1 LTPPGGPHPPEF
13 NPTSAKPGYIGG
25 MTDTPSARFRA
36 SILEA
41 FPVHAAR
48 LGWTDAAF
56 KAACEEVQLSEGEA
70 GLACPHGATD
80 LFDVFAD
87 RADQAMLQGL
97 ADLDL
102 PSMRI
107 RDKVKAAV
115 QLRLEAQAPY
125 KEAARAMTRA
135 LARPDRAPEAARL
148 VWRTADLIWRALG
161 DTSTDENF
169 YTKRAILSGVLAS
182 TYARWFADNA
192 PDSADTWA
200 FLDARIENVMQ
211 FEKFKARLK
220 PISGRVQE
228 AVALAARFR
237 YGR

>member
-1 LTPPGGPHPPEF
+1 
-13 NPTSAKPGYIGG
+13 
-25 MTDTPSARFRA
+25 MTQPPSARFRTR
-36 SILEA
+36 ILEA
-41 FPVHAAR
+41 FPAHAAR
-48 LGWTDAAF
+48 LGWTDAAL

-70 GLACPHGATD
+70 ALACPKGAAD
-80 LFDVFAD
+80 LFDAFAD
-87 RADQAMLQGL
+87 RADQAMLDAL

-115 QLRLEAQAPY
+115 QLRLEAQIPY

-135 LARPDRAPEAARL
+135 LARPDRAPEAARML
-148 VWRTADLIWRALG
+148 WRTADRIWRALG
-161 DTSTDENF
+161 DTSADENF

-182 TYARWFADNA
+182 TYARWFTDNTADH
-192 PDSADTWA
+192 SETWS

-220 PISGRVQE
+220 PISERVQE
-228 AVALAARFR
+228 AVGVAARFR